1 MELSFTVPHQLLL
14 ETSNKKMSHCTCE
27 KDVIGLYFSVSVLLF
42 FENRI
47 LRATHTPR
55 VSDYVIESRDF

>member
-1 MELSFTVPHQLLL
+1 
-14 ETSNKKMSHCTCE
+14 MSHCTCE

-55 VSDYVIESRDF
+55 VSDYVIESHDF